1 MSDTTRSIR
10 WRSED
15 GATIEHCVVKIGA
28 SSIAAEGLML
38 AGTEPDEFGM
48 RYRIVVDAEW
58 AGIRSLHVTKLGG
71 ATVALRHDGYG
82 EWTDG
87 EGKKRPDLSKCLD
100 VVVDGSRFP
109 ISVTARR
116 LAWKA
121 NKTVELPV
129 IRVALPTL
137 EVSATTLK
145 VTAIEPGKSY
155 RAAVGG
161 EEATEYLLDAD
172 GLSIP
177 TLPPVDVEA
186 GTPSDEEARA
196 ASVST

>member
-10 WRSED
+10 WRSDD

-38 AGTEPDEFGM
+38 AGADADEFGM

-58 AGIRSLHVTKLGG
+58 AGFRSLHVTKLGG

-100 VVVDGSRFP
+100 VVIDGCRFP

-121 NKTVELPV
+121 NKTVELPA
-129 IRVALPTL
+129 IRIALPSL

-145 VTAIEPGKSY
+145 VTAIEPGKRY
-155 RAAVGG
+155 RVSVDGS
-161 EEATEYLLDAD
+161 EASDAHLDAD
-172 GLSIP
+172 GLSVMPP
-177 TLPPVDVEA
+177 TMADIETAP
-186 GTPSDEEARA
+186 
-196 ASVST
+196 ASE

>member
-10 WRSED
+10 WRSRD
-15 GATIEHCVVKIGA
+15 GATIEHCVVKVGA
-28 SSIAAEGLML
+28 ASIAAEGLML

-82 EWTDG
+82 DWTDG

-100 VVVDGSRFP
+100 VVIDGSLFP
-109 ISVTARR
+109 LSVTARR

-121 NKTVELPV
+121 NKTVELPA
-129 IRVALPTL
+129 IRIALPSL

-145 VTAIEPGKSY
+145 VTAVEPGKSY
-155 RAAVGG
+155 RVAVDGS
-161 EEATEYLLDAD
+161 EPSERLLDAD
-172 GLSIP
+172 GLS
-177 TLPPVDVEA
+177 VSGSAEVEVEVEVEA
-186 GTPSDEEARA
+186 LSE
-196 ASVST
+196 

>member
-87 EGKKRPDLSKCLD
+87 EGKEAPRSVEMPRCRRRWLP
-100 VVVDGSRFP
+100 FP

-161 EEATEYLLDAD
+161 EEARVFARCRRSFDTNA
-172 GLSIP
+172 P
-177 TLPPVDVEA
+177 A
-186 GTPSDEEARA
+186 G
-196 ASVST
+196 

>member
-15 GATIEHCVVKIGA
+15 GATIEHCVVKAGG

-38 AGTEPDEFGM
+38 SGTEPDEFGL

-58 AGIRSLHVTKLGG
+58 AGFRSLHVTKLGG

-100 VVVDGSRFP
+100 VVIDGSHFP

-121 NKTVELPV
+121 NKTVELPA
-129 IRVALPTL
+129 IRIALPAL
-137 EVSATTLK
+137 EVSAGTLK

-155 RAAVGG
+155 SVVVEDG
-161 EEATEYLLDAD
+161 EPSLYHLDGD
-172 GLSIP
+172 GLS
-177 TLPPVDVEA
+177 TQ
-186 GTPSDEEARA
+186 
-196 ASVST
+196 ASSHAS

>member
-10 WRSED
+10 WRSDD

-38 AGTEPDEFGM
+38 AGIEPDEFGM

-58 AGIRSLHVTKLGG
+58 AGFRSLHVTKLGG

-100 VVVDGSRFP
+100 VVIDGSLFP

-121 NKTVELPV
+121 NKAVELPA
-129 IRVALPTL
+129 IHIALPSL

-155 RAAVGG
+155 RVSIDGS
-161 EEATEYLLDAD
+161 EAREYQLDAD
-172 GLSIP
+172 GLS
-177 TLPPVDVEA
+177 LPAQAPAEVEA
-186 GTPSDEEARA
+186 APLSK
-196 ASVST
+196 